1 LTIEAR
7 VKGERSRHTV
17 LVLHPAVERIGKAWE
32 VIDSRAVVICA
43 DYEQA
48 TLWADAAPPE
58 YRAHAVTGLTRTA
71 ALLKE
76 GRIGLLAG
84 APADLA
90 ALVARAALKLESIE
104 TLVIAWPESFA
115 GELDTL
121 LAEAPNARRV
131 ILSWNPPALSEFLE
145 RHARRAEVIG
155 DLPLDP
161 DGRPLGPVGAA
172 RYAVVPTERRTAGR
186 AVREVLDTLRA
197 TRPYIWEGGEVT
209 PPKDT
214 DAVVAIVLP
223 SRPEMQALVAS
234 GIPPVLLALA
244 AQLPYL
250 RSIAALSP
258 LPLIGAA
265 DRAQDRAA
273 QLRELIVDRLSHGD
287 VDAELAVLG
296 PLFESYDPA
305 LVAGALLAIGRQ
317 PPPPAVGHQPSAVS
331 GPVSGWVRIF
341 ATVGRKDNASAKDL
355 VGALIKE
362 VGLQKG
368 QIGKIDVRDTFSLV
382 DVAADA
388 AEQAVRRLT
397 GVTIRGRRVSARPDR
412 T

>member
-1 LTIEAR
+1 M
-7 VKGERSRHTV
+7 
-17 LVLHPAVERIGKAWE
+17 
-32 VIDSRAVVICA
+32 CA

-76 GRIGLLAG
+76 GRVGLLAG

-115 GELDTL
+115 AELDTL

-145 RHARRAEVIG
+145 RHARRAEIVG

-161 DGRPLGPVGAA
+161 DGRPLGPVGSA
-172 RYAVVPTERRTAGR
+172 RYTVVSTARRKAGGAG

-197 TRPYIWEGGEVT
+197 TRPYIWQGGDVT
-209 PPKDT
+209 PPGDA
-214 DAVVAIVLP
+214 DAVIAIALP
-223 SRPEMQALVAS
+223 SRPEMQGLVAA
-234 GIPPVLLALA
+234 GTPPVLLALA

-258 LPLIGAA
+258 LPLSGAM

-273 QLRELIVDRLSHGD
+273 QLRERIADRLSRGD
-287 VDAELAVLG
+287 VDAELAMLA
-296 PLFESYDPA
+296 PLFEDHDPA
-305 LVAGALLAIGRQ
+305 LVAGALLAMS
-317 PPPPAVGHQPSAVS
+317 HQPSAVS
-331 GPVSGWVRIF
+331 EPPWPTQQAAWVRLF
-341 ATVGRKDNASAKDL
+341 VTTGTKDRASAKDL

-362 VGLQKG
+362 AGLQKG
-368 QIGKIDVRDTFSLV
+368 QIGKIDVRETFSLV
-382 DVAADA
+382 EVAPQI

-397 GVTIRGRRVSARPDR
+397 GVSIRGRRVTARTDR
-412 T
+412 G